1 MPSYDLK
8 YKAGDQFILNGRY
21 QVVLD
26 VDEEDN
32 KYLLAWKGRFRWK
45 DAQEIDATSEPR
57 ERGAQ

>member
-1 MPSYDLK
+1 
-8 YKAGDQFILNGRY
+8 
-21 QVVLD
+21 VVLD

-32 KYLLAWKGRFRWK
+32 EYLLAWKGRFRWK